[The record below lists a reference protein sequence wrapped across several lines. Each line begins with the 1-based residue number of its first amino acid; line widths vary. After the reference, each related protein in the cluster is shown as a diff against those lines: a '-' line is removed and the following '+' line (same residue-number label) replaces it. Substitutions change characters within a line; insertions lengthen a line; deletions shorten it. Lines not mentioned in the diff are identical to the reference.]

1 MASILD
7 QSGHEGEGNS
17 IVYMNLTLP
26 MLAANLDME
35 VLSQWAC
42 SEMDAEEVDPD
53 AQPEIDASDF
63 VDSVLLEILVRIPA
77 VYLHLSLRP

>member
-1 MASILD
+1 
-7 QSGHEGEGNS
+7 
-17 IVYMNLTLP
+17 
-26 MLAANLDME
+26 ME

>member
-1 MASILD
+1 LGRHRAATE
-7 QSGHEGEGNS
+7 QA
-17 IVYMNLTLP
+17 LP